1 MLKENS
7 RKIRKTLSLDKELLN
22 LLKEKAQ
29 VEEIKTSLSNLI
41 EFSIYTTL
49 NSQASFLDYQKY
61 LKYIKERGK

>member
-7 RKIRKTLSLDKELLN
+7 RKIRKSLSLDKELLN
-22 LLKEKAQ
+22 LLEEKAQ
-29 VEEIKTSLSNLI
+29 TEEIKTSLSNLI

>member
-29 VEEIKTSLSNLI
+29 TEEIKTSLSNLI
-41 EFSIYTTL
+41 EFSIYTNL

>member
-29 VEEIKTSLSNLI
+29 TEEIKTSLSNLI

>member
-29 VEEIKTSLSNLI
+29 TEEIKTSLSNLI
-41 EFSIYTTL
+41 EFSIYITL

>member
-29 VEEIKTSLSNLI
+29 TEEIKTSLSNLI

-61 LKYIKERGK
+61 LKYIINVLI

>member
-29 VEEIKTSLSNLI
+29 TEQIKTSLSNLI